1 MLRLIIK
8 ILLFPFALLLKA
20 AGALLLGI
28 ANLSA
33 CVIGPVTSFMIGCGI
48 YSAFIRNWKNAIIL
62 AVAAGLVYLVYI
74 AAGVLIALLSAAG
87 DGILEL

>member
-1 MLRLIIK
+1 MLRLMIK
-8 ILLFPFALLLKA
+8 ILLLPFALIFKA

-28 ANLSA
+28 ADLSA
-33 CVIGPVTSFMIGCGI
+33 YVVGPVTAFMIGCGI

-74 AAGVLIALLSAAG
+74 AAGILIVLFSAAG